1 MYPYPNKRCSSVV
14 WIQTRRTFQSRFSI
28 ATRYLKWRRRHWTRS
43 TEPRLTAKDRGKMIL
58 ILVRFEKFRS
68 NNVMNMNNVLMH
80 HILEWRTGASGRLIL
95 YDEDSTTKTEGEWK
109 KRNTLNHYRVPD
121 GASLNLVSKQSSI
134 YNLSILSE
142 KTDKSHKYETL
153 NLSKFSS
160 ASPPLSRAT
169 SPLNQNHDGGLKC
182 WHLVKHH
189 DSDAR
194 KEGDRGN
201 KMVSEIYLTR
211 LLATKGTLQKFV
223 DDLFETIFSTAHR
236 GSALPLA
243 IKYMFD
249 FMDDQ
254 ALQHGIS
261 DPEVV
266 HTWKSNSLPLRFW
279 VNLIKNPNFIFDIHK
294 SNIVDSCLSV
304 VAQTFMDS
312 CSTSDHRL
320 GTYRV
325 NSYSMR
331 FFSWIL
337 DTLAKLFDSC
347 NCR

>member
-1 MYPYPNKRCSSVV
+1 MDPNTENVPVKVLDCDTISQVKEKALDTIYRATPYSQRPRKDDLDLGKISKVLIVYDQHNVCLIYDIHV
-14 WIQTRRTFQSRFSI
+14 
-28 ATRYLKWRRRHWTRS
+28 S
-43 TEPRLTAKDRGKMIL
+43 T
-58 ILVRFEKFRS
+58 
-68 NNVMNMNNVLMH
+68 
-80 HILEWRTGASGRLIL
+80 EWRTGASGRLIL

-223 DDLFETIFSTAHR
+223 HDLFETIFSTAHR

-325 NSYSMR
+325 LFTFMR
-331 FFSWIL
+331 FFLNFW
-337 DTLAKLFDSC
+337 TRWWKLFNLTCD
-347 NCR
+347 CR